1 MAKNPYTKIGFNK
14 GVYNKLDAADKS
26 AYKKSVYSK
35 FLKARKA
42 SYEGMRPLPVR
53 GERPKP
59 TPRPLPVKGDLPE
72 SRMKPLPHYPGGN
85 KKGLPEGAK
94 EKYIDALNRAKGH
107 ISNNSSAVGQGYSG
121 LGVVEMNKRK
131 AQHTA
136 MADIAK
142 AKHQEASNR
151 LTSMTG
157 LIDAHGFDPAFMM
170 QHGQSVLDSAKDAQ
184 KKMTSAARD
193 YSLWF
198 NRSKKFTK

>member
-1 MAKNPYTKIGFNK
+1 MASNPYTKIGFNK

-42 SYEGMRPLPVR
+42 SEKGMRPLPVR

-59 TPRPLPVKGDLPE
+59 TPRPLPVKGERPE
-72 SRMKPLPHYPGGN
+72 SRMKPLPHYPRGN
-85 KKGLPEGAK
+85 KKGLPEGFKERYSEAFAK
-94 EKYIDALNRAKGH
+94 ARSR
-107 ISNNSSAVGQGYSG
+107 ISNTSAVGQGYSG
-121 LGVVEMNKRK
+121 LGAVEMNKRK

-157 LIDAHGFDPAFMM
+157 LIGAHGSDPAFMM

-184 KKMTSAARD
+184 KKMTSAGRD
-193 YSLWF
+193 YSLWY
-198 NRSKKFTK
+198 NRNKKFTK

>member
-1 MAKNPYTKIGFNK
+1 MAKNPYTKLGIHK
-14 GVYNKLDAADKS
+14 GVYDKLDAADKS

-35 FLKARKA
+35 LLKARKA
-42 SYEGMRPLPVR
+42 SHEGMRPLPVR

-85 KKGLPEGAK
+85 KKGLPEGFK
-94 EKYIDALNRAKGH
+94 ERYSEAFASARSR
-107 ISNNSSAVGQGYSG
+107 ISNTSAVGQGYAG
-121 LGVVEMNKRK
+121 LGAVEMNKRK

-142 AKHQEASNR
+142 AKHQEASSR

-157 LIDAHGFDPAFMM
+157 LIGAHGSDPAFMM

-193 YSLWF
+193 YSLWY
-198 NRSKKFTK
+198 NRGKKFRK